1 MRLISCLCFYFL
13 TIMVSSAAE
22 RNVTDTMGRELTIP
36 DNPQRIVVM
45 SEPAIGLP
53 LMELGIEPFA
63 SYGRADDGSY
73 KIGADFIDIVFGKNH
88 KKPIGIGNG
97 AQIDLEKLHDLKPDL
112 IIGTEFDLDKV
123 KQLSTAAPVYL
134 QHFTTGHLDNFYIEE
149 NLAKLL
155 HKEQAFKALNQN
167 YQKEIAETK
176 ALLPKDWQGKS
187 FLPVII
193 MDQINMVGEGLGV
206 TQPFLDLGMK
216 RYILPN
222 DNNSEKNTS
231 QIILPINA
239 ETFGTLNPDLLIVIS
254 SWGAMERDEQATRQ
268 ALEKLVPGFTQYMK
282 PAAEKR
288 IIFLDGA
295 KVFTPTFASA
305 HFTLEGIKQW
315 AKENSN

>member
-1 MRLISCLCFYFL
+1 M
-13 TIMVSSAAE
+13 SSAAE

-53 LMELGIEPFA
+53 LMELGVEPFA

-73 KIGADFIDIVFGKNH
+73 KIGADFIDIVFGKDH

-97 AQIDLEKLHDLKPDL
+97 AQIDLEKLHNLKPDL

-123 KQLSTAAPVYL
+123 KQLSSVAPVYL
-134 QHFTTGHLDNFYIEE
+134 QHFTTGHLDDFSIEE

-155 HKEQAFKALNQN
+155 HKDQAFKALMQD

-176 ALLPKDWQGKS
+176 VLLSKDWQGKS

-206 TQPFLDLGMK
+206 TQPFQDLGMT
-216 RYILPN
+216 RYTLSG
-222 DNNSEKNTS
+222 DNNSTKKSS

-239 ETFGTLNPDLLIVIS
+239 ETFGALNPDLLVVIS
-254 SWGAMERDEQATRQ
+254 SWGAAERDEAATRQ
-268 ALEKLVPGFTQYMK
+268 ALEKLVPGFEQYMK
-282 PAAEKR
+282 PAKEKR

-305 HFTLEGIKQW
+305 RFTLKGIKQW
-315 AKENSN
+315 ANKNSQ